1 VSASD
6 DGSLRWGKVS
16 FVDLAGSERLKESKS
31 TGDMARE
38 TGAIN
43 RSLFALGKVGR
54 ECRGLFVRMSRDVF
68 LQVISALDASE
79 AFIPYRDSKLTK

>member
-1 VSASD
+1 MFTIYVDSVSASD
-6 DGSLRWGKVS
+6 DGSMTWGKVS

-43 RSLFALGKVGR
+43 RSLFALGKVRFAKFSRALCLMLWFICFGR
-54 ECRGLFVRMSRDVF
+54 FKDGC
-68 LQVISALDASE
+68 
-79 AFIPYRDSKLTK
+79 T

>member
-1 VSASD
+1 MLRLTRVQVFTIYVDSVSAND
-6 DGSLRWGKVS
+6 DASLRWGKVS

-43 RSLFALGKVGR
+43 RSLFALGKV
-54 ECRGLFVRMSRDVF
+54 CVF
-68 LQVISALDASE
+68 ES
-79 AFIPYRDSKLTK
+79 